1 MVQQAFSN
9 FTLVIYT
16 LYFFSYFSFGCSI
29 FNAIWSHV
37 MIQNL
42 GNNLNFNS
50 LYMLLI
56 ILINAYII
64 IVIFYE
70 KKITKCLLFWEEFGY
85 VQWL

>member
-1 MVQQAFSN
+1 
-9 FTLVIYT
+9 
-16 LYFFSYFSFGCSI
+16 
-29 FNAIWSHV
+29 

>member
-1 MVQQAFSN
+1 
-9 FTLVIYT
+9 
-16 LYFFSYFSFGCSI
+16 
-29 FNAIWSHV
+29 

-70 KKITKCLLFWEEFGY
+70 KKNTKCLLFWEEFGY